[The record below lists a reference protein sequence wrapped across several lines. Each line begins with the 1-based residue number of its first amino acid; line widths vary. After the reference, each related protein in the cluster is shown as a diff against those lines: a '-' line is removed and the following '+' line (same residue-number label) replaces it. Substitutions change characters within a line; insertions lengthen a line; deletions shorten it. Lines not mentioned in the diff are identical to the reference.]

1 VKFLLLALCRLHNFI
16 MQDDSMAQKIHLS
29 QLAHDEDT
37 TWKRGD
43 SSGHLTM
50 VLAELPRGHPMKQG
64 SRSDTDSRRRMEIT
78 RVLAANEAV
87 RPLHSE
93 AQQTL
98 RMLRENAAYLSQ

>member
-1 VKFLLLALCRLHNFI
+1 
-16 MQDDSMAQKIHLS
+16 MQDDNMAQKVHLS

-50 VLAELPRGHPMKQG
+50 VLADLPHGHPMKQG
-64 SRSDTDSRRRMEIT
+64 SRSDIDSKRRTEIT

-87 RPLHSE
+87 RPIHSE
-93 AQQTL
+93 AQKTL
-98 RMLRENAAYLSQ
+98 RMLRESAAYLSQ